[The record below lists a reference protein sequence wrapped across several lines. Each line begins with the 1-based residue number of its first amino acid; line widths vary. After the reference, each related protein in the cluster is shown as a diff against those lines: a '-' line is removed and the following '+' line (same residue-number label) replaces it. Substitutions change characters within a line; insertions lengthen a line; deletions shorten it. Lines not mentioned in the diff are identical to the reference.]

1 MTLYLY
7 NTLSGQKQVFEPLD
21 PNRVTFY
28 ACGPTVYN
36 YVHVGNGRSATVF
49 DLLYRLLSRLYP
61 TVVFARNLTDVDDK
75 INAAAQAEGVD
86 IGQYAQRFID
96 AYQED
101 MDALGN
107 LRPTLQPRATETID
121 EIIDIIERLIA
132 SNHAYVSDGH
142 VLFAVDS
149 ADDYGRLSHRKL
161 DDMQAGARVE
171 VADYKRH
178 PLDFVLWKPSTDDLP
193 GWDSPWGRGRP
204 GWHTECTAMIFKH
217 LGDTI
222 DIHGGGSDLV
232 FPHHENER
240 AQGLCC
246 VTDHPADG
254 SGYAR
259 YWVHNAMLDVDG
271 EKMSKSLG
279 NFTVL
284 RDLLANQPGELVRLA
299 LLSAH
304 YRSNLNWSEQLLH
317 QTRQTLDRLYTV
329 LRDSEDLDAIA
340 PQDPLQLDAFQ
351 ALLDD
356 LNTPRALA
364 ALHESSNRFFK
375 TTDRD
380 ERARLKGEILAVA
393 ETLGILQQTPEQWF
407 QGGGDHADGLSN
419 EAIDAL
425 VAERQSAKKNRDF
438 GRADAIRDELA
449 AAGIV
454 IQDTRDGARWSREG

>member
-7 NTLSGQKQVFEPLD
+7 NTLSGRKEAFEPLD

-61 TVVFARNLTDVDDK
+61 TVIFARNLTDVDDK

-86 IGQYAQRFID
+86 INQYAQRFID
-96 AYQED
+96 AYQQD

-107 LRPTLQPRATETID
+107 LKPTLQPRATETIGP
-121 EIIDIIERLIA
+121 IIDIIEKLIA
-132 SNHAYVSDGH
+132 GNHAYVSDGH
-142 VLFAVDS
+142 VLFSVENAI
-149 ADDYGRLSHRKL
+149 DYGRLSHRKL

-171 VADYKRH
+171 VADYKHH
-178 PLDFVLWKPSTDDLP
+178 PLDFVLWKPSSDDLP

-204 GWHTECTAMIFKH
+204 GWHTECTAMILEH

-246 VTDHPADG
+246 VPD
-254 SGYAR
+254 SQGYAR

-284 RDLLANQPGELVRLA
+284 RDLLKQQPGELVRLA

-317 QTRQTLDRLYTV
+317 QTRQTLDRLYTL
-329 LRDSEDLDAIA
+329 LRDSRDIEPIM
-340 PQDPLQLDAFQ
+340 PENPLKLDAFQ

-364 ALHESSNRFFK
+364 ALHETSNRFFK
-375 TTDRD
+375 SSDAG
-380 ERARLKGEILAVA
+380 ERARLKGEVLAVA
-393 ETLGILQQTPEQWF
+393 DTLGILQQDPEQWF
-407 QGGGDHADGLSN
+407 QGGDDDDLSSAAV
-419 EAIDAL
+419 EAL
-425 VAERQSAKKNRDF
+425 LEERQAAKKNRDF
-438 GRADAIRDELA
+438 ARADAIRDELA
-449 AAGIV
+449 AAGIA
-454 IQDTRDGARWSREG
+454 IQDTREGTRWSREG

>member
-7 NTLSGQKQVFEPLD
+7 NTLSGQKEAFTPLD

-36 YVHVGNGRSATVF
+36 YVHLGNGRSATVF
-49 DLLYRLLSRLYP
+49 DLLYRLLNRLYP
-61 TVVFARNLTDVDDK
+61 KVIFARNLTDVDDK

-86 IGQYAQRFID
+86 IGPYAERFID
-96 AYQED
+96 AYQQD
-101 MDALGN
+101 MTALGN
-107 LRPTLQPRATETID
+107 LPPTIQPRATETID
-121 EIIDIIERLIA
+121 EIIAIIERLIA
-132 SNHAYVSDGH
+132 SNNAYVSDGH

-171 VADYKRH
+171 IADYKRH
-178 PLDFVLWKPSTDDLP
+178 PLDFVLWKPSSDDLP

-217 LGDTI
+217 LGESI

-246 VTDHPADG
+246 VADHPIDG

-279 NFTVL
+279 NFTML
-284 RDLLANQPGELVRLA
+284 RDLLADQPGELVRLA

-329 LRDSEDLDAIA
+329 LRDSEGLDAIA
-340 PQDPLQLDAFQ
+340 PEDPLKLDAFQ

-364 ALHESSNRFFK
+364 ALHDTSNRFFK
-375 TTDRD
+375 TKDRQQ
-380 ERARLKGEILAVA
+380 RARLKGEILAVTD
-393 ETLGILQQTPEQWF
+393 TLGILQQDPEQWF
-407 QGGGDHADGLSN
+407 QGGDNSAGGLGN

-425 VAERQSAKKNRDF
+425 VAERQSAKQKRDF
-438 GRADAIRDELA
+438 ARADAIRDQLA

-454 IQDTRDGARWSREG
+454 IQDTRDGARWSREN